1 MKMHQGKI
9 IKNLF
14 PIPIFDQ
21 VLNDS
26 ASGHHALLFDSILI
40 KC

>member
-1 MKMHQGKI
+1 MKMHQVKI
-9 IKNLF
+9 IKNLI

-21 VLNDS
+21 ALNDS

-40 KC
+40 KR